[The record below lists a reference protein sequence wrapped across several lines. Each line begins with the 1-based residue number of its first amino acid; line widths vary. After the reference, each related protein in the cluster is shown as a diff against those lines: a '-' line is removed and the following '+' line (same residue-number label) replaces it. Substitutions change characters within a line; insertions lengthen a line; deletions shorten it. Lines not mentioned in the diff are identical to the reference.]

1 MMIIQLVDVIEN
13 LSYSIIK
20 ARTMKVL
27 LFLLNKIELYII
39 YIMNLEESFKK
50 RIQMQ
55 NKKVQKLLIFE
66 LVIMIV
72 QLILSIFFDNIY
84 LRTMGEGTRTII
96 VRSNFLSYMTWGYG
110 NFFPI
115 LFIASLLLAGII
127 LINALRKSVYA
138 EDKLSSNI
146 VIFGGILFLMTPLLI
161 GMQQINIGLI
171 VMVTVQFIIFALNM
185 IRTRN

>member
-1 MMIIQLVDVIEN
+1 METTKDKKLIIGE
-13 LSYSIIK
+13 II
-20 ARTMKVL
+20 
-27 LFLLNKIELYII
+27 
-39 YIMNLEESFKK
+39 
-50 RIQMQ
+50 
-55 NKKVQKLLIFE
+55 LLIF
-66 LVIMIV
+66 LALAALMGNFIHQRFMTDGA
-72 QLILSIFFDNIY
+72 SI
-84 LRTMGEGTRTII
+84 TIK
-96 VRSNFLSYMTWGYG
+96 RFNFVSAMTWGYG

-127 LINALRKSVYA
+127 LINALRKSAYA

-171 VMVTVQFIIFALNM
+171 VMVTVQFIIFSLNM

>member
-1 MMIIQLVDVIEN
+1 MSDEKGKKIII
-13 LSYSIIK
+13 
-20 ARTMKVL
+20 
-27 LFLLNKIELYII
+27 IELILLVGQALAAFLGNFI
-39 YIMNLEESFKK
+39 HQRFMTDGASVTIK
-50 RIQMQ
+50 R
-55 NKKVQKLLIFE
+55 F
-66 LVIMIV
+66 
-72 QLILSIFFDNIY
+72 
-84 LRTMGEGTRTII
+84 
-96 VRSNFLSYMTWGYG
+96 NFVSAMTWGYG

-127 LINALRKSVYA
+127 LINALRKSAYA

-171 VMVTVQFIIFALNM
+171 VMVTVQFIIFSLNM

>member
-1 MMIIQLVDVIEN
+1 MSDEKGKKIII
-13 LSYSIIK
+13 
-20 ARTMKVL
+20 
-27 LFLLNKIELYII
+27 IELILLVGQALAAFLGNFI
-39 YIMNLEESFKK
+39 HQRFMTDGATITIK
-50 RIQMQ
+50 R
-55 NKKVQKLLIFE
+55 F
-66 LVIMIV
+66 
-72 QLILSIFFDNIY
+72 
-84 LRTMGEGTRTII
+84 
-96 VRSNFLSYMTWGYG
+96 NFVSAMTWGYG

-127 LINALRKSVYA
+127 LISALRKSAYA

-146 VIFGGILFLMTPLLI
+146 VIFGGILFLMIPLLI

>member
-110 NFFPI
+110 NYFPL
-115 LFIASLLLAGII
+115 LFIIFTIITMLLLII
-127 LINALRKSVYA
+127 SYVRNNFD
-138 EDKLSSNI
+138 EDKLSSNLI
-146 VIFGGILFLMTPLLI
+146 ILGGLVFLLI
-161 GMQQINIGLI
+161 PLFIRMTVISKGTALIITLQVILLVLNI
-171 VMVTVQFIIFALNM
+171 
-185 IRTRN
+185 IRTNI

>member
-1 MMIIQLVDVIEN
+1 MSDEKGKKIII
-13 LSYSIIK
+13 
-20 ARTMKVL
+20 
-27 LFLLNKIELYII
+27 IELILLVGQALAAFLGNFI
-39 YIMNLEESFKK
+39 HQRFMTDGATITIK
-50 RIQMQ
+50 R
-55 NKKVQKLLIFE
+55 F
-66 LVIMIV
+66 
-72 QLILSIFFDNIY
+72 
-84 LRTMGEGTRTII
+84 
-96 VRSNFLSYMTWGYG
+96 NFVSAMTWGYG

-127 LINALRKSVYA
+127 LINALRKSAYA